1 MRKNEFFQEAKE
13 NVYKISE
20 GFLWILA
27 IGVFIVAIYAGCAV
41 GPALCLEII
50 GGGLVVLI
58 FFGVYAELANNVLD
72 IKRILEKNG
81 YNPSNSTSGKTA
93 SIYTAAKMDTVSQTA
108 QKKEQGT
115 EGWFCSNCG
124 YKNDTNAVFCMNCG
138 KKNE

>member
-41 GPALCLEII
+41 GPALC
-50 GGGLVVLI
+50 
-58 FFGVYAELANNVLD
+58 LD